1 MATTERPLIHG
12 IEVDLDEQARRAADE
27 AFEEQ
32 SRNKIPRQLRR
43 ELAKTALTV
52 LTAAAVVGTAAS
64 LADMEQK
71 NTQSISSVGET
82 SSQIPSRLEIEAQVD
97 ELQRQAAEEEKRQLG
112 QIETSLNILHT
123 VPREQWQYY
132 QYGDTSAQARQQ
144 KQAYIYTPKATL
156 SASFVNNNTIIFTT
170 SYESNGENISVS
182 FTPQATQTPDFVLEA
197 ARGQNF
203 LANPESLEGAARATL
218 ENDVELL
225 QNQGQ

>member
-12 IEVDLDEQARRAADE
+12 IEIHLDEQARRAADE

-32 SRNKIPRQLRR
+32 SRNKIPSQLRR

-52 LTAAAVVGTAAS
+52 LAAAVVGTATS

-71 NTQSISSVGET
+71 NTQSISSVGEI
-82 SSQIPSRLEIEAQVD
+82 SSQVPSQIEIEAQVD

-112 QIETSLNILHT
+112 QIETSLNILHI

-132 QYGDTSAQARQQ
+132 QYGDTSAQPRQQ

-203 LANPESLEGAARATL
+203 LANPESLEGAARYA
-218 ENDVELL
+218 
-225 QNQGQ
+225 